1 MGFLSG
7 LFTTGL
13 VGIGLHILRKEYRET
28 KQAKEEEE
36 QRRNTPCLF
45 INGISKEEFEQIVRR
60 SAKRIKRI
68 EDVSINGAF
77 IYVTVRTQSGIGT
90 WNFSLDF
97 NDYGNVTGTYW
108 RKTDNHDSKIPE
120 VLGDMIREAL

>member
-45 INGISKEEFEQIVRR
+45 INGISKEEFE
-60 SAKRIKRI
+60 
-68 EDVSINGAF
+68 
-77 IYVTVRTQSGIGT
+77 
-90 WNFSLDF
+90 
-97 NDYGNVTGTYW
+97 
-108 RKTDNHDSKIPE
+108 
-120 VLGDMIREAL
+120 